1 MKIDTWEVK
10 DELSDDDPSVSADNR
25 PSERDAAMVS
35 KITENDVPKS
45 GIPRETTS
53 FDQSPLVP
61 KPKARARPTRQ
72 RSTVLRRLVKD
83 SNPPSPQAAAI
94 YPAPALSGIQE
105 IHNGKILL
113 IQNPIEDDQ
122 KTTGALNSPDN
133 RVSKD
138 DPPPLN
144 FSDIAGTQDASL
156 DDIIKDLE
164 KDEGLLIHDLMLSK

>member
-1 MKIDTWEVK
+1 MTHNQGSSLREAARKQFEHNMKIDTWEVK

-25 PSERDAAMVS
+25 PSDRDAAMVS

-45 GIPRETTS
+45 GIPKETTS

-83 SNPPSPQAAAI
+83 SNPPSPQATTI
-94 YPAPALSGIQE
+94 HPALALSGIQE

-113 IQNPIEDDQ
+113 IQNPIEDEQ
-122 KTTGALNSPDN
+122 QITTGALNSPDHL
-133 RVSKD
+133 VPKD
-138 DPPPLN
+138 DPRHLN
-144 FSDIAGTQDASL
+144 FSDIART
-156 DDIIKDLE
+156 
-164 KDEGLLIHDLMLSK
+164 